1 MRRSFSARPPL
12 CDFLDS
18 TSGDPACMC
27 MRRLL
32 DTNDHPSKHSHSR
45 CVKRSVAGCRR
56 LGINSYDPHG
66 WPRYCQ
72 PNSQSR
78 YDNLHNNDD
87 RHHLDFDCDIGGPES
102 GCSIREDAES
112 EQLDTS
118 ITDSNEASERCQTS
132 CSQKPECSF
141 VFAQQLFPDYGQ
153 ARPHFQCYFI
163 DHHFNETMD
172 LQCGQSERIWGEAC
186 GFDAEGR
193 GQPVEQVSNS
203 KSSWW
208 KW

>member
-1 MRRSFSARPPL
+1 
-12 CDFLDS
+12 
-18 TSGDPACMC
+18 MC

-32 DTNDHPSKHSHSR
+32 DTNDHPTAASNGASQGAAGSASTTTILMAGHATVSQT
-45 CVKRSVAGCRR
+45 VKAGTT
-56 LGINSYDPHG
+56 ISTTTTT
-66 WPRYCQ
+66 
-72 PNSQSR
+72 
-78 YDNLHNNDD
+78 
-87 RHHLDFDCDIGGPES
+87 DITSTSTVTLAAPKYTQVYGPES

-153 ARPHFQCYFI
+153 TRPHFQCYFI